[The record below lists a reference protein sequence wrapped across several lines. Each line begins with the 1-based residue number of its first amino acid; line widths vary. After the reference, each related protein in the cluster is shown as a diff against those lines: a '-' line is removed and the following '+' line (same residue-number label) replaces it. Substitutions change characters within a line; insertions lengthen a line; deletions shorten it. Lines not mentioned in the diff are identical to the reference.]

1 MIIQKDSV
9 TLSKEEFGEY
19 VFAKI
24 ALLTLFK
31 KDGISPDIMDDEIN
45 KELHNNKAIIE
56 DSVTLSREKFT
67 EYVFTKITLLV
78 KSKVDGASPDVMD
91 EEINKELNNYY
102 MLNSE
107 GE

>member
-31 KDGISPDIMDDEIN
+31 KDGISQDIMDDEIN

-56 DSVTLSREKFT
+56 DSVTLLVEKNLQNMFLQKLR
-67 EYVFTKITLLV
+67 YW
-78 KSKVDGASPDVMD
+78 
-91 EEINKELNNYY
+91 
-102 MLNSE
+102 
-107 GE
+107 